1 MARFDRGRLILGP
14 EAARF
19 GSVNITGLNLN
30 IRQIVGIR
38 QIVSLTDKLS
48 AENDP

>member
-1 MARFDRGRLILGP
+1 MARFDRGGLIWP
-14 EAARF
+14 ETALFWARQHHRTYL
-19 GSVNITGLNLN
+19 I

-38 QIVSLTDKLS
+38 QIVSLTGKLS